1 MTFTIESMSDDALK
15 TITKSTNKTL
25 AEKAKAILAKR
36 VCVVE
41 QPGQRT
47 GLPKLNNTMQTE
59 PLLTEDKQCHNCIH
73 LGLLRG
79 RAGVVKGHVCLAPI
93 TTESPKDGE
102 TRAKFP
108 FVYETEVDSSCE
120 LFTKYKK

>member
-47 GLPKLNNTMQTE
+47 DLPKLNNTMQTE
-59 PLLTEDKQCHNCIH
+59 PNFTDDKQCHNCIH
-73 LGLLRG
+73 LGLLKG
-79 RAGVVKGHVCLAPI
+79 RAGVCKGHVCLAPI
-93 TTESPKDGE
+93 TTELPKNSE
-102 TRAKFP
+102 TRAKSP
-108 FVYETEVDSSCE
+108 FVYETEVDGICE
-120 LFTKYKK
+120 LWTGRKM